1 MLITTWLDVI
11 KWRIQHPSNAGKP
24 SVRTQRIPRS
34 PRYTQRWL
42 SREKQR
48 INRYSRR
55 RVKQIIQRGEDPAGM
70 QFGINPWH
78 ID

>member
-24 SVRTQRIPRS
+24 SIRQNKLPRS
-34 PRYTQRWL
+34 TRYSQRWL
-42 SREKQR
+42 TKEKQR
-48 INRYSRR
+48 INRFSRR
-55 RVKQIIQRGEDPAGM
+55 KVKQLLHIGEDPSSM

-78 ID
+78 LS